1 MEYKSFILNCL
12 LCCLTA
18 VLPLSAAAQTTAAES
33 PAAARGAVVTPDAA
47 DIVSSDAPQF
57 KGGHLVR
64 VGAPFLEQIQER
76 DSILIADQLLY
87 GVNLDKVEA
96 GTQYAFPPLNDS
108 TVRGIMFLRPWQ
120 TDTLKTYKAKKD
132 RPLSYDIRVSTVLTT
147 FDEGEYEIGELPVGR
162 LTKDGVVDTLL
173 FDSIRFKVMTMP
185 VDTTTFQPHD
195 IKDIISCPLTAAEV
209 LPWVGLFY
217 LIVLMVIAAVCLVK
231 MHKKRL
237 SGELE
242 RKDPAHIVALRRLDG
257 YRGDK
262 LWVPEKQKQFYSGVT
277 DVLREY
283 IAARYG
289 IGAMEMTTSEIFRD
303 LKPEFADSPA
313 DRKALLSDLENLFE
327 TADYV
332 KFAKHT
338 ATEQENASVLPLA
351 VRFVTQTYQDEL
363 ASQEEEKASQDDLA
377 SRREQVSQDDLV
389 SRREQASQE
398 EQASWEGQTKDN
410 DDRSEPVSEKEGE

>member
-1 MEYKSFILNCL
+1 MVPL
-12 LCCLTA
+12 L
-18 VLPLSAAAQTTAAES
+18 AAAAA
-33 PAAARGAVVTPDAA
+33 PDAG
-47 DIVSSDAPQF
+47 DVVSSDAPQV
-57 KGGHLVR
+57 KGGHLIR
-64 VGAPFLEQIQER
+64 GGAPFLEPLQKR

-87 GVNLDKVEA
+87 GVDFAKVEA
-96 GTQYAFPPLNDS
+96 GTQYAFPPLTDS
-108 TVRGIMFLRPWQ
+108 TARGIMFLRPWQ
-120 TDTLKTYKAKKD
+120 TDTLKTYRAKKD

-162 LTKDGVVDTLL
+162 LTKDGVLDTLL

-195 IKDIISCPLTAAEV
+195 IKDVIRYPLTAAEV

-217 LIVLMVIAAVCLVK
+217 LVVSLAIAIACLVI
-231 MHKKRL
+231 MHRKKQA
-237 SGELE
+237 GELE
-242 RKDPAHIVALRRLDG
+242 RKDPAHIVALRRLDS

-262 LWVPEKQKQFYSGVT
+262 LWAPEKQKQFYSGVT

-289 IGAMEMTTSEIFRD
+289 IGAMEMTTNEIFREM
-303 LKPEFADSPA
+303 KPEFADSPA
-313 DRKALLSDLENLFE
+313 DRKALLNDLENLFE

-338 ATEQENASVLPLA
+338 ASEQENAAVLPLA

-363 ASQEEEKASQDDLA
+363 DAQAEENK
-377 SRREQVSQDDLV
+377 
-389 SRREQASQE
+389 
-398 EQASWEGQTKDN
+398 
-410 DDRSEPVSEKEGE
+410 KEGE

>member
-1 MEYKSFILNCL
+1 MA
-12 LCCLTA
+12 A
-18 VLPLSAAAQTTAAES
+18 VLPLSPPVVAQAVAGSSAPAQAAAAQRTGVDAE
-33 PAAARGAVVTPDAA
+33 

-57 KGGHLVR
+57 RGGHLVR
-64 VGAPFLEQIQER
+64 GGAPFLEQLQKR

-87 GVNLDKVEA
+87 GVDFAKVEA

-120 TDTLKTYKAKKD
+120 TDTLKTYRAKKD
-132 RPLSYDIRVSTVLTT
+132 SPLSYDIRVSTVLTT

-185 VDTTTFQPHD
+185 VDTASFRPHD
-195 IKDIISCPLTAAEV
+195 IKDVIRYPLTAAEV

-217 LIVLMVIAAVCLVK
+217 LVALLAIAAVCLVK
-231 MHKKRL
+231 MHRKKL
-237 SGELE
+237 SGEME

-262 LWVPEKQKQFYSGVT
+262 LWAPEKQKQFYSGVT

-283 IAARYG
+283 IASRYG
-289 IGAMEMTTSEIFRD
+289 IGAMEMTTNEIFREM
-303 LKPEFADSPA
+303 KTEFADSPA
-313 DRKALLSDLENLFE
+313 DRKALLGDLEGLFE

-338 ATEQENASVLPLA
+338 ATEQENAAVLPLA

-363 ASQEEEKASQDDLA
+363 DGGAAETAADEAPAQP
-377 SRREQVSQDDLV
+377 EQQ
-389 SRREQASQE
+389 
-398 EQASWEGQTKDN
+398 K
-410 DDRSEPVSEKEGE
+410 KEGE